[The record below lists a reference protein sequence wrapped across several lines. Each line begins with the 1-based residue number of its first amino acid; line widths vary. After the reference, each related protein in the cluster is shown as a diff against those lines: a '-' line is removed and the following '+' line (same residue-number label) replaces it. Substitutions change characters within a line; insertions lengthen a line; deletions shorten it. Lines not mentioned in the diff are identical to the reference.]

1 MFDPVPGIMLAVALE
16 LSGVFAGFVV
26 VMDGRLNR

>member
-1 MFDPVPGIMLAVALE
+1 MFDPVRGNILAAALE